1 MGKKHRYTF
10 VSLLAAAAIAAPAI
24 GFAAAP
30 SHFKDAGVKVSYADL
45 DIHSK
50 AGARVLYS
58 RLKRASEEVCG
69 IQSHVIN
76 GSLAMTLKAR
86 ACFQETLE
94 ASVEKIDSDALEE
107 IHAG

>member
-1 MGKKHRYTF
+1 MGKNYRNTF
-10 VSLLAAAAIAAPAI
+10 VSLLAAGAIAAPAF

-30 SHFKDAGVKVSYADL
+30 TQFDDASVKVSYADL

-50 AGARVLYS
+50 AGAAVLYT

-76 GSLAMTLKAR
+76 GSLTVTLKAR
-86 ACFQETLE
+86 ACFRETLE
-94 ASVEKIDSDALEE
+94 TSVRKIDSDALQE